1 MWLQWLGRIMAASAK
16 DERPRAGESELSTAQ
31 RGSDE
36 VADAARAARIAQ
48 NTRIENVH
56 ADG

>member
-16 DERPRAGESELSTAQ
+16 DERPRTEESEITTAQ
-31 RGSDE
+31 RGSDKD
-36 VADAARAARIAQ
+36 ADAARAARIAK
-48 NTRIENVH
+48 NARIENVH